1 LNPLVYTISAVILLG
16 TLAIVAIITCWI
28 RARRSFSGSTVR
40 GNNTPQDYLN
50 YINDEEFTPLTQ
62 NEFMASLEERPPS
75 YLESERLEQAVIS
88 DKKVEGQNSPE
99 TQSRITITNLSRDPG
114 ADQAMTNAAT
124 LPDTTVQ

>member
-1 LNPLVYTISAVILLG
+1 MYTISAVILLG

-28 RARRSFSGSTVR
+28 RARRSFNGSAVR

-75 YLESERLEQAVIS
+75 YLESERLEHVAK
-88 DKKVEGQNSPE
+88 DKKMDGQSSP
-99 TQSRITITNLSRDPG
+99 TTSRATMTTNLPIATSHLVLRTDQTMSSATITSG
-114 ADQAMTNAAT
+114 
-124 LPDTTVQ
+124 TTVQ